1 MAEALL
7 TVEVDQVA
15 GTAYL
20 RLSDRAVARTEEFND
35 WILVDMDEFD
45 IVVGLEFL
53 SVTDDIPLED
63 LVSRY
68 HIRREAADLLLAIGT
83 SVAHR
88 AKLDAAGQ
96 SAESS
101 VSFGAVLPGRSSGAW
116 RVHTST

>member
-7 TVEVDQVA
+7 TVEVDQAA

-35 WILVDMDEFD
+35 WILVDLDEFNM
-45 IVVGLEFL
+45 VVGLEFL
-53 SVTDDIPLED
+53 STTDDIPLED

-68 HIRREAADLLLAIGT
+68 HIRREAVDLLLAVET
-83 SVAHR
+83 SVANR
-88 AKLDAAGQ
+88 TNIDAAGQ
-96 SAESS
+96 FSGSSA
-101 VSFGAVLPGRSSGAW
+101 SFGAVLSGRSSGAW

>member
-20 RLSDRAVARTEEFND
+20 RLSDQAVARTEEFND
-35 WILVDMDEFD
+35 WILVDLDEFD
-45 IVVGLEFL
+45 MVVGLEFS
-53 SVTDDIPLED
+53 SVTDEIPLED

-68 HIRREAADLLLAIGT
+68 HIRREAADLLLAIEISVTPGT
-83 SVAHR
+83 
-88 AKLDAAGQ
+88 KLDAAGQ
-96 SAESS
+96 SAEPS

-116 RVHTST
+116 RVRTST